1 MARVSYVEEAAH
13 PELAGTIERLKAGR
27 DGRLINI
34 YKLLLHNPR
43 LADTWYDHIGAV
55 RWQTG
60 LDGQTR
66 EIAII
71 RIGLLNKLDYVFQQ
85 HVPKHSAPEG
95 LTEAQCE
102 ALKDWQASD
111 AFDARQRAVLAF
123 TDAMTCDVQV
133 SDAVFEALVPHFDEK
148 QIVELA
154 VLIGTYNMHTRVLTA
169 LQIDAEV

>member
-1 MARVSYVEEAAH
+1 VARVSYIEEANH
-13 PELAGTIERLKAGR
+13 PELSDVIGKLKAGR

-43 LADTWYDHIGAV
+43 IAETWFEHIGAV
-55 RWQTG
+55 RWQTQ

-85 HVPKHSAPEG
+85 HVPRHTAPEG
-95 LTEAQCE
+95 LTDAQCK

-111 AFDARQRAVLAF
+111 AFDAKQRAVLAL

-133 SDAVFEALVPHFDEK
+133 PDDVFDALRPHFSQT

-154 VLIGTYNMHTRVLTA
+154 VLVGTYNMHTRVLSA
-169 LQIDAEV
+169 LQIDPEV